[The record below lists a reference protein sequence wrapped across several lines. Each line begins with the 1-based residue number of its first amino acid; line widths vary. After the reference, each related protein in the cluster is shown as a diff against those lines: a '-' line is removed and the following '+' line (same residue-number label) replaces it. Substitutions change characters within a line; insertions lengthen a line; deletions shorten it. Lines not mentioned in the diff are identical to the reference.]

1 MRLLALLVIAV
12 VPPLAAQHPARS
24 SDWLGRLPAG
34 EEKRQFILDCTGCH
48 QFDSVVALPE
58 GRARTHSEWAEAVR
72 RMLGFSGATSS
83 FPVISAGRSPEAT
96 ASYLAAALEQGP
108 PAGVAYPASRAQITE
123 YEMPTPGDLPHD
135 VAVDSSGQVII
146 TGMFSHRMYRLN
158 PVSGE
163 MVQVEIPVPSANP
176 RAVELG
182 AGGDWFVLLGGPGQV
197 ARYSPA
203 TRRWTTWPIGM
214 YPHSLGIGPD
224 GRVWFNGH
232 FTRDPELIGSV
243 LPATGRV
250 ETAVV
255 PRHPALGSVPGGPIP
270 YELRV
275 APDGSI
281 WGSELAG
288 NRIFSYQ
295 PSSRRFETWTLPTPV
310 SGPRRFD
317 IDRRGV
323 LWIPAYSAGKLV
335 RFEPASGRFT
345 EIDLP
350 VADALPYV
358 ARVDHGRDVVWI
370 GTAAADAVLRYDIR
384 TGQFAVIPLPSRGA
398 LVRHLAVDPRTHDVW
413 LAYGASPSRIAAR
426 VARLRERP

>member
-1 MRLLALLVIAV
+1 
-12 VPPLAAQHPARS
+12 
-24 SDWLGRLPAG
+24 
-34 EEKRQFILDCTGCH
+34 
-48 QFDSVVALPE
+48 
-58 GRARTHSEWAEAVR
+58 
-72 RMLGFSGATSS
+72 
-83 FPVISAGRSPEAT
+83 
-96 ASYLAAALEQGP
+96 
-108 PAGVAYPASRAQITE
+108 
-123 YEMPTPGDLPHD
+123 MPTPGDLPHD
-135 VAVDSSGQVII
+135 LAVDSSGQVII
-146 TGMFSHRMYRLN
+146 AGMFSHRMYRLN

-163 MVQVEIPVPSANP
+163 MVQVEIPVPTANP

-182 AGGDWFVLLGGPGQV
+182 PAGDWFVLLGGPGQV

-203 TRRWTTWPIGM
+203 TRRWSTWPIGM

-232 FTRDPELIGSV
+232 FSRDPELIGSL
-243 LPATGRV
+243 LPATGRI

-255 PRHPALGSVPGGPIP
+255 PRHPTLGSVPGGPIP

-288 NRIFSYQ
+288 NRIFSYR
-295 PSSRRFETWTLPTPV
+295 PGSRRFETWTLPTPV

-335 RFEPASGRFT
+335 KFEPASGRFT

-384 TGQFAVIPLPSRGA
+384 AGQFAVIALSSRGA
-398 LVRHLAVDPRTHDVW
+398 LVRHLAVDPRTHDLW

-426 VARLRERP
+426 VARLRESP